1 MKHIKHIVVLL
12 AMLTGCSPAKLTEQ
26 ELKVMAEQKFPMLC
40 QMPYDNYG
48 KLYCQTNEFT
58 GPTVI
63 ITSGGNKWHP
73 ETWYSF
79 TWDHKTKNI
88 RANIGIRED
97 GGDIVK
103 TFGSIDPKQPIGAIL
118 KEEKSPD
125 EK

>member
-12 AMLTGCSPAKLTEQ
+12 AIFTGCSPNYTEQ
-26 ELKVMAEQKFPMLC
+26 EAKTIAEQKFPILC
-40 QMPYDNYG
+40 GVPYDNYG

-58 GPTVI
+58 GPKVS
-63 ITSGGNKWHP
+63 ITSGGNKWHD
-73 ETWYSF
+73 ETYYEF

-88 RANIGIRED
+88 RASIGVGKN

-103 TFGSIDPKQPIGAIL
+103 TFGPIDQKQPIGVVL
-118 KEEKSPD
+118 KEEKPPD